1 MSQRMWSWLCV
12 LLLLPFTGCSDSGG
26 GEGGGLDSVPLAF
39 QAYLKA
45 SAPSTSDHFG
55 RNVALDADTLVI
67 GVPDEDSAGI
77 GVNSGLDT
85 SNAESGSG
93 AVYVFVRNNG
103 VWTLQAYMKASNTEA
118 GDAFG
123 SSVAIS
129 GDTVV
134 VGAPGEDSALTT
146 VVHNLLLAD
155 ELNTAN
161 GASGSG
167 AVYVFVRSGTNWS
180 QQAYLKASNA
190 GGGDAFG
197 ASVAISGD
205 TVVVGAPGED
215 GHLLTG
221 STSSPPDNT
230 TTGDGASASGA
241 AYVFT
246 RSGTTWSQQ
255 AYIKASNAGANDNF
269 GTSVAINVDTLT
281 VGAPDEDGG
290 GVGITTG
297 SPNDTTT
304 GNVASGS
311 GAVYLFTRS
320 GTTWLQH
327 AYVKASNTEAGDAF
341 GTSMGIDGDTLVVGA
356 PGEDG
361 GGVGI
366 TTGSPNDT
374 TTGNA
379 ASGSG
384 AVYLFTRSGTTW
396 SQHAYVKASNTETGD
411 AFGTGISISGTK
423 LGVGAPGE
431 DSNLTT
437 VLSGSPSNL
446 TTGDGAAGAGA
457 VYTFVSQGGG
467 WSQYA
472 YVKAPNAEA
481 GDAFGTSVSID
492 GDTVAASATGEKS
505 SATGVGGNQADNSL
519 SNAGAVYVFR

>member
-1 MSQRMWSWLCV
+1 MSQCIWSWLCV
-12 LLLLPFTGCSDSGG
+12 LLVLPFTGCSDSGG
-26 GEGGGLDSVPLAF
+26 GEGGGFDGVPLAF

-45 SAPSTSDHFG
+45 SAPDTSDHFG
-55 RNVALDADTLVI
+55 RNVALDGDTLVI

-77 GVNSGLDT
+77 GVNSGLET

-103 VWTLQAYMKASNTEA
+103 VWSQQAYIKASNT
-118 GDAFG
+118 
-123 SSVAIS
+123 
-129 GDTVV
+129 
-134 VGAPGEDSALTT
+134 
-146 VVHNLLLAD
+146 
-155 ELNTAN
+155 
-161 GASGSG
+161 
-167 AVYVFVRSGTNWS
+167 
-180 QQAYLKASNA
+180 

-304 GNVASGS
+304 GN
-311 GAVYLFTRS
+311 
-320 GTTWLQH
+320 
-327 AYVKASNTEAGDAF
+327 
-341 GTSMGIDGDTLVVGA
+341 
-356 PGEDG
+356 
-361 GGVGI
+361 
-366 TTGSPNDT
+366 
-374 TTGNA
+374 A

-396 SQHAYVKASNTETGD
+396 SQHAYLKASNTETGD

-467 WSQYA
+467 WSQHA
-472 YVKAPNAEA
+472 YVKAPNAET